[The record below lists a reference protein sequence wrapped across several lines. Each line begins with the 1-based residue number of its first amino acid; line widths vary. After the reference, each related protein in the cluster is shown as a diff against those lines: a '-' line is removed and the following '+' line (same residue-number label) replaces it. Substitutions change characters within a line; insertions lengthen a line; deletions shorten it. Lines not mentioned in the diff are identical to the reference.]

1 MFRTYTWVVIIS
13 GKLYS
18 YIIMTPKELIAKIRE
33 KVIVAC
39 PDVLEKDGVQG
50 TTTLKGI
57 VTGEGKI
64 TYVPI
69 GIAEI
74 LRTIRQMRGG
84 LDVMKEL
91 SKQTSQ
97 IIFGLWDLS
106 QDHLENQSPETLLF
120 LYDLIKSK

>member
-1 MFRTYTWVVIIS
+1 
-13 GKLYS
+13 
-18 YIIMTPKELIAKIRE
+18 MTPKELIAKIRE